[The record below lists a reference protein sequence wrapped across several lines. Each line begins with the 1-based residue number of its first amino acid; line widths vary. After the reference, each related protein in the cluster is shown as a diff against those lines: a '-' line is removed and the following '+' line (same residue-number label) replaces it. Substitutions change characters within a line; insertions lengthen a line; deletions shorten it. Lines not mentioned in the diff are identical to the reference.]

1 MMPLTPM
8 PTQSSSVSWRRDGT
22 RASDAGSD
30 GATPRVCHEEP
41 LAREPASARVAAVE
55 TPRDLAVLICPLP
68 LSLLDALDEHAQVE
82 GIDRAAAVRALLT
95 EALDVHRIARAV

>member
-1 MMPLTPM
+1 
-8 PTQSSSVSWRRDGT
+8 
-22 RASDAGSD
+22 
-30 GATPRVCHEEP
+30 
-41 LAREPASARVAAVE
+41 VE

-95 EALDVHRIARAV
+95 EALDVHRIARAVDELAALSANDNIIPFPARFLDEEPS